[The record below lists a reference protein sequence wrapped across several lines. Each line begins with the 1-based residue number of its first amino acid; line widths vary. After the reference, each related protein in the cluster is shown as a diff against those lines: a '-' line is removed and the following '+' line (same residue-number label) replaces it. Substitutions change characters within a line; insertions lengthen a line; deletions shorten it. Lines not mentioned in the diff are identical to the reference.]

1 MVALQLAAIFGA
13 PDLKTKPVTPDD
25 LSSSVIAFP
34 PLARRADLSLDADG
48 NRALIR
54 HLEAG
59 GVRTLMYG
67 GNANFYHLPTSEY
80 AATLDFVAQAAGPH
94 TWVIPS
100 AGADY
105 GKLMDQAAV
114 LRSRPFPTAM
124 ALPFGK
130 PSNDSGVA
138 TALRRFSDRLGKPI
152 IAYVKGTGYIE
163 PATLAALAKDGVI
176 CAIKYAIVREQPSD
190 DPYLAELVEKVDRA
204 IVVSGIGERP
214 AIVHWRDFGLR
225 SFTSGSV
232 CVAPRGSMRILALL
246 GAKRYDEAAKI
257 RAAYIP
263 LEDQR
268 DALGPLRVL
277 HDAVTLAGIADM
289 GPMLPMVSNLAPAE
303 RAPVQAAARA
313 LLAHDRALADS
324 PVAA

>member
-1 MVALQLAAIFGA
+1 M
-13 PDLKTKPVTPDD
+13 KTTAVQPAD
-25 LSSSVIAFP
+25 LSASVLAVP
-34 PLARRADLSLDADG
+34 PLARRADLGLDAEQ

-80 AATLDFVAQAAGPH
+80 AATLDFLEKAAGPE

-105 GKLMDQAAV
+105 GKLMDQAAI
-114 LRSRPFPTAM
+114 LRARAFPTAM
-124 ALPFGK
+124 ALPFGN

-138 TALRRFSDRLGKPI
+138 TALRKFADRFGKPV
-152 IAYVKGTGYIE
+152 IAYVKGLGYIE
-163 PATLAALAKDGVI
+163 PATLGKLARDGVI
-176 CAIKYAIVREQPSD
+176 CAIKYAIVRD
-190 DPYLAELVEKVDRA
+190 DPKKDAYLDALIAHVDRR
-204 IVVSGIGERP
+204 IVISGIGERP
-214 AIVHWRDFGLR
+214 AIVHLRDFGLE

-232 CVAPRGSMRILALL
+232 CVGPRGSMRLLALL
-246 GAKRYDEAAKI
+246 KAKRYDEAEKI

-268 DALGPLRVL
+268 DALGPIRVL

-289 GPMLPMVSNLAPAE
+289 GPMLPMISNLDAKEREAVQAPAK
-303 RAPVQAAARA
+303 A
-313 LLAHDRALADS
+313 LLAHDRNLATDKI
-324 PVAA
+324 AA

>member
-1 MVALQLAAIFGA
+1 M
-13 PDLKTKPVTPDD
+13 KTTPVTPAD
-25 LSSSVIAFP
+25 LSASVLAVP
-34 PLARRADLSLDADG
+34 PLARHADLSLNLEA

-80 AATLDFVAQAAGPH
+80 AATLDFVAEAAGRD

-105 GKLMDQAAV
+105 GKLMDQAAI
-114 LRSRPFPTAM
+114 LRDLAFPTAM

-138 TALRRFSDRLGKPI
+138 TALRRFADRLGKPI
-152 IAYVKGTGYIE
+152 VAYVKGMGYIE
-163 PATLAALAKDGVI
+163 PATLGALAKDGVI
-176 CAIKYAIVREQPSD
+176 CAIKYAIVREHPSD
-190 DPYLAELVEKVDRA
+190 DPYLADLVEQVERSLV
-204 IVVSGIGERP
+204 ISGIGERP
-214 AIVHWRDFGLR
+214 AIVHWRDYGLR
-225 SFTSGSV
+225 AFTSGSV
-232 CVAPRGSMRILALL
+232 CVAPRGSMRLLALL
-246 GAKRYDEAAKI
+246 KAGHYDEAAKI

-263 LEDQR
+263 LEDRR
-268 DALGPLRVL
+268 DALGPIRVL
-277 HDAVTLAGIADM
+277 HDAVTLAGIAEM
-289 GPMLPMVSNLAPAE
+289 GPILPMISNLEASE
-303 RAPVQAAARA
+303 RAAVQPIAKA
-313 LLAHDRALADS
+313 LLAHDRALATS

>member
-1 MVALQLAAIFGA
+1 M
-13 PDLKTKPVTPDD
+13 KTTPVTAAD
-25 LSSSVIAFP
+25 LSASVIAVP
-34 PLARRADLSLDADG
+34 PLARRADLCLDPEA

-54 HLEAG
+54 HLEGG

-67 GNANFYHLPTSEY
+67 GNANFYHLPVSEY
-80 AATLDFVAQAAGPH
+80 AAALDLVARAASAD

-105 GKLMDQAAV
+105 GKLMDEAAI
-114 LRSRPFPTAM
+114 LRDLAFPTAM

-138 TALRRFSDRLGKPI
+138 TALRRFAERLGKPI

-163 PATLAALAKDGVI
+163 PATLGALAKDGVI
-176 CAIKYAIVREQPSD
+176 CAIKYAIVREHPSD
-190 DPYLAELVEKVDRA
+190 DPYLADLVEQVDRGLV
-204 IVVSGIGERP
+204 ISGIGERP
-214 AIVHWRDFGLR
+214 AIVHWRDYGLR
-225 SFTSGSV
+225 AFTSGSV
-232 CVAPRGSMRILALL
+232 CVAPRGSMRLLALL
-246 GAKRYDEAAKI
+246 KAGDYDGASKI

-268 DALGPLRVL
+268 DALGPIRVL
-277 HDAVTLAGIADM
+277 HDAITLAGIADM
-289 GPMLPMVSNLAPAE
+289 GPLLPMISNLTPAE
-303 RAPVQAAARA
+303 CPAVQAAARQ
-313 LLAHDRALADS
+313 LLAHDRALAAA